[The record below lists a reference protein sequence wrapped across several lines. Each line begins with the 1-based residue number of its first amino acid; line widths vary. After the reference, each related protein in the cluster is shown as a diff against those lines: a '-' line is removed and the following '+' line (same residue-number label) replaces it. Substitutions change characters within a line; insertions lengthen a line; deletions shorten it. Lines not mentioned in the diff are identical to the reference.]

1 MVDARNESFRRCLLE
16 DEGQEGREKLL
27 VVCVNQTLPQLP
39 IWLRNRTVRE
49 MAVSTCRSG
58 RAHSTL
64 EMCTH
69 GLVQKCGCPKLPK
82 PNRKL
87 AALGS
92 GTCGISKPGGG
103 DCAWD

>member
-64 EMCTH
+64 GDVHTRSGAKVWVPETAKAKSQVGST
-69 GLVQKCGCPKLPK
+69 GLRHLW
-82 PNRKL
+82 NL
-87 AALGS
+87 
-92 GTCGISKPGGG
+92 
-103 DCAWD
+103 